1 MKLTRI
7 AVDNPV
13 FATMMMVALLVLG
26 LFSYRQLGVDQ
37 FPNVDLPVVVVT
49 TNYPGASPETVES
62 EISRKI
68 EESVN
73 AIAGLKT
80 LTSRSFEGQSI
91 VIAEFELSVPAAG
104 AMQDVREKVQ
114 QVRAGFKPEVKEPL
128 IQRFNPDDQ
137 PIVSIAVRS
146 DIRSARDLTTLAD
159 QIIVKRLQT
168 VRDVGRATIAGGVKR
183 QINIELDP
191 GRMNS
196 LRVGVNDVMKAV
208 RDENQNFPAGN
219 VQRGNDD
226 RLVEVTGRMAEPGNF
241 ADLIVAR
248 RGPAPVYLRQVATV
262 VDGQQE
268 REDIAIL
275 NGERAVAIDI
285 IKTQGSNTIEVARGV
300 RKAVADLQTS
310 LPPDVRLEIGRDA
323 SRGIQNSVNNVQET
337 MIEGGLLTIAIVFLF
352 LHSWRSTVITGLA
365 LPISVFGAFMVMAA
379 FGFTLNVLTLMALSL
394 AIGILIDDAI
404 VVRENIMRHIGFGKT
419 HRQAAIDGTNEIG
432 LAVLATTLC
441 IVAVFLPVA
450 FMGGII
456 GRFFFQ
462 FGIVV
467 SAAVLISLFVSFTLD
482 PMLSSIWYDPQA
494 QGTGRFARLVNRAQ
508 ERANRVYRAVL
519 GWALRW
525 PKTVLLIALASFA
538 GSFAL
543 PRYIGFEFAP
553 QADLGEQVVSIE
565 TPIGSSLEYT
575 EAKLRQVD
583 AAVHEFPEVDYT
595 YGTVNTGYAN
605 GKNQASLYLRLKPL
619 SERKRSPEQLAAPIR
634 ERLASIPGIL
644 VSINIPGGPGGGIQK
659 QIQLSLQGRD
669 TAVLD
674 TLSQEVMRR
683 AAAIPGLV
691 DLDRNLKAA
700 KPVLSVR
707 LRRDAA
713 SDLGLGSALVAQ
725 SLRPLFAGD
734 ETSLWRAPDGENYT
748 VMVRLPV
755 DDRTGVADLQRI
767 WFTAGTEPN
776 GLPRMV
782 HIAQIADIVA
792 DVGASQ
798 INRRDLNREVQITAN
813 VSGRSV
819 GRGRQ
824 RPAEDPGRHH
834 AAAGL
839 PLRVRRL
846 DQGHQRERRL
856 CRPGPAAGRHPDLP
870 DPGLAVRQLPAAHR
884 HHDVAADV
892 ADRRVPRPADRRHH
906 PQPVQ
911 RHRLHHADGAGHQ
924 ERHPACGFL
933 QPGPRARRA
942 GQRSPPR
949 SGLDPP
955 AAHPDDDA
963 RHDIRHAAARPR
975 AGRRRQPA
983 RADGACGDR
992 RPHKLDAAHPRRG
1005 AGGAGLHRPGEP
1017 VGDQALPPLGR
1028 RARPS
1033 PQACR
1038 VEFAARFRA
1047 QFLARFELCCRPC
1060 RMTPRPSACGS
1071 SNRFPP
1077 STPSNGTPAHW
1088 RRARPATR
1096 SSATVS

>member
-1 MKLTRI
+1 MKLTQI

-13 FATMMMVALLVLG
+13 FATMMMVALLVMG

-37 FPNVDLPVVVVT
+37 FPNVDFPIVVVT
-49 TNYPGASPETVES
+49 TEYPGASPETVET

-80 LTSRSFEGQSI
+80 LTSRSLEGRSI
-91 VIAEFELSVPAAG
+91 VIAEFELSVPSPI

-114 QVRAGFKPEVKEPL
+114 MVRAAFKPEIKEPL

-146 DIRSARDLTTLAD
+146 DIRSVRDLTTIAD
-159 QIIVKRLQT
+159 QLIVKRLQT

-191 GRMNS
+191 GRMHS
-196 LRVGVNDVMKAV
+196 LRVGVNDIMRAIK
-208 RDENQNFPAGN
+208 DENQNFPAGN
-219 VQRGNDD
+219 VARGNDD
-226 RLVEVTGRMAEPGNF
+226 RIVEVTGRVVEPGHF

-248 RGPAPVYLRQVATV
+248 RGLAPVYLRQVATV

-268 REDIAIL
+268 LESVATQ
-275 NGERAVAIDI
+275 NGERALAIDVV
-285 IKTQGSNTIEVARGV
+285 KTQGSNTIEVARGV
-300 RKAVADLQTS
+300 RRAVAELQAVV
-310 LPPDVRLEIGRDA
+310 PADVKLEIVRDS
-323 SRGIQNSVNNVQET
+323 SRGIQNSVSNVQQT
-337 MIEGGLLTIAIVFLF
+337 MVEGGLLTIAIVFLF

-432 LAVLATTLC
+432 LAVLATTFC

-462 FGIVV
+462 FGVMV

-494 QGTGRFARLVNRAQ
+494 HGGGRFARIVNGAQDHANRA
-508 ERANRVYRAVL
+508 YRAIL
-519 GWALRW
+519 GWSLRW
-525 PKTVLLIALASFA
+525 PKLTLLIALGTFV

-543 PRYIGFEFAP
+543 PKYIGFEFVP

-565 TPIGSSLEYT
+565 TPVGSSLEYT
-575 EAKLRQVD
+575 TAKLNQVD
-583 AAVHEFPEVDYT
+583 AAVREFSEVEYT

-605 GKNQASLYLRLKPL
+605 GKNQASLYLRLKPIK
-619 SERKRSPEQLAAPIR
+619 ERKRSPEQLAQPIR
-634 ERLASIPGIL
+634 ERLAGIPGIL
-644 VSINIPGGPGGGIQK
+644 ASINIPGGPGGGVQK
-659 QIQLSLQGRD
+659 QLQLSLQGPD

-674 TLSQEVMRR
+674 RLSQGVMQR
-683 AAAIPGLV
+683 AAAIPGMV

-713 SDLGLGSALVAQ
+713 SDLGLGSAQVAQ

-748 VMVRLPV
+748 VMVRLPI
-755 DDRTGVADLQRI
+755 DERTGVADLQRI
-767 WFTAGTEPN
+767 WFTAGTELN

-782 HIAQIADIVA
+782 HIAQVADIID

-813 VSGRSV
+813 VSGRSSGEV
-819 GRGRQ
+819 SSDLQKILADTTLPPGYRFVFGGSTKDM
-824 RPAEDPGRHH
+824 AES
-834 AAAGL
+834 AAYAGQAL
-839 PLRVRRL
+839 L
-846 DQGHQRERRL
+846 
-856 CRPGPAAGRHPDLP
+856 
-870 DPGLAVRQLPAAHR
+870 LAVILIYLILASQF
-884 HHDVAADV
+884 
-892 ADRRVPRPADRRHH
+892 
-906 PQPVQ
+906 
-911 RHRLHHADGAGHQ
+911 GS
-924 ERHPACGFL
+924 FL
-933 QPGPRARRA
+933 QPLAIMMSLPMSLIGVFLGLLIAGTTLNIFSAIGFIMLMGLVTKNAILLVDFFNQARARDVPVNEALLEAGTIRLRPILMTTLAMVFGMMPLALGLGEGASQRA
-942 GQRSPPR
+942 PMAHAVIGGLISSTLLTLVVVPVVLVYIDRIGAWSRKRFSRSADDVAR
-949 SGLDPP
+949 KHKP
-955 AAHPDDDA
+955 A
-963 RHDIRHAAARPR
+963 
-975 AGRRRQPA
+975 
-983 RADGACGDR
+983 
-992 RPHKLDAAHPRRG
+992 
-1005 AGGAGLHRPGEP
+1005 E
-1017 VGDQALPPLGR
+1017 
-1028 RARPS
+1028 
-1033 PQACR
+1033 
-1038 VEFAARFRA
+1038 
-1047 QFLARFELCCRPC
+1047 
-1060 RMTPRPSACGS
+1060 
-1071 SNRFPP
+1071 
-1077 STPSNGTPAHW
+1077 
-1088 RRARPATR
+1088 
-1096 SSATVS
+1096 

>member
-1 MKLTRI
+1 MKLTKI

-13 FATMMMVALLVLG
+13 FATMMMVALLVMG

-37 FPNVDLPVVVVT
+37 FPNVDFPIVVVT
-49 TNYPGASPETVES
+49 TEYPGASPETVET
-62 EISRKI
+62 ELSRKI

-80 LTSRSFEGQSI
+80 LTSRSLEGRSI
-91 VIAEFELSVPAAG
+91 VVAEFDLSVQSPI

-114 QVRAGFKPEVKEPL
+114 QVRAAFRPEIKEPL

-146 DIRSARDLTTLAD
+146 DIRSVRDLTTLAD
-159 QIIVKRLQT
+159 QLIVKRLQT

-191 GRMNS
+191 GRMHS
-196 LRVGVNDVMKAV
+196 LRVGVNDIMRAI

-219 VQRGNDD
+219 VARGNDD
-226 RLVEVTGRMAEPGNF
+226 RIIEVTGRFAEPGNF

-248 RGPAPVYLRQVATV
+248 RGLAPVYLRQVATV

-268 REDIAIL
+268 LESVATQ
-275 NGERAVAIDI
+275 NGERALAIDVV
-285 IKTQGSNTIEVARGV
+285 KTQGANTIEVARGV
-300 RKAVADLQTS
+300 RRAVAELQAAV
-310 LPPDVRLEIGRDA
+310 PPDVKLEIVRDS
-323 SRGIQNSVNNVQET
+323 SRGIQNSVSNVQQT

-432 LAVLATTLC
+432 LAVLATTFC

-462 FGIVV
+462 FGVMV

-482 PMLSSIWYDPQA
+482 PMLSAIWYDPQA
-494 QGTGRFARLVNRAQ
+494 HGNGRFARIVNGAQ
-508 ERANRVYRAVL
+508 DRANGVYRTVL
-519 GWALRW
+519 GWSLRW
-525 PKTVLLIALASFA
+525 PKITLLIALGTFV

-543 PRYIGFEFAP
+543 PKYIGFEFVP

-575 EAKLRQVD
+575 TAKLNQVD
-583 AAVHEFPEVDYT
+583 AAVREFPEVVYT

-605 GKNQASLYLRLKPL
+605 GKNQASLYLRLKPIK
-619 SERKRSPEQLAAPIR
+619 ERKRSPEQLAQPIR
-634 ERLASIPGIL
+634 ERLAGIPGVL
-644 VSINIPGGPGGGIQK
+644 VSINVPGGPGGGVQK
-659 QIQLSLQGRD
+659 QIQLSLQGPD

-683 AAAIPGLV
+683 AAAIPGMV
-691 DLDRNLKAA
+691 DLDRNLKGA

-713 SDLGLGSALVAQ
+713 SDLGLGSAQVAQ

-734 ETSLWRAPDGENYT
+734 ETSLWRAPDGENYL

-755 DDRTGVADLQRI
+755 DERTGVADLQRI
-767 WFTAGTEPN
+767 WFTAGFEPN

-782 HIAQIADIVA
+782 HIAQIADIID

-813 VSGRSV
+813 VSGRSSGEV
-819 GRGRQ
+819 SSDLQ
-824 RPAEDPGRHH
+824 KVLAETRLPSGYRFVFGGSTKDI
-834 AAAGL
+834 AESTAYAGQAL
-839 PLRVRRL
+839 L
-846 DQGHQRERRL
+846 
-856 CRPGPAAGRHPDLP
+856 
-870 DPGLAVRQLPAAHR
+870 LAVILIYLILASQF
-884 HHDVAADV
+884 
-892 ADRRVPRPADRRHH
+892 
-906 PQPVQ
+906 
-911 RHRLHHADGAGHQ
+911 GS
-924 ERHPACGFL
+924 FL
-933 QPGPRARRA
+933 QPVAIMMSLPMSLIGVFLGLLIAGTTLNIFSAIGFIMLMGLVTKNAILLVDFFNQARAR
-942 GQRSPPR
+942 
-949 SGLDPP
+949 
-955 AAHPDDDA
+955 
-963 RHDIRHAAARPR
+963 
-975 AGRRRQPA
+975 
-983 RADGACGDR
+983 
-992 RPHKLDAAHPRRG
+992 
-1005 AGGAGLHRPGEP
+1005 
-1017 VGDQALPPLGR
+1017 
-1028 RARPS
+1028 
-1033 PQACR
+1033 
-1038 VEFAARFRA
+1038 
-1047 QFLARFELCCRPC
+1047 
-1060 RMTPRPSACGS
+1060 
-1071 SNRFPP
+1071 
-1077 STPSNGTPAHW
+1077 GTPVSEALLEAGTIRLRPILMTTLAMVFGMMPLALGLGEGASQRAPMAHAVIGGLISSTLLTLVVVPVMLIYIERVGAW
-1088 RRARPATR
+1088 TKKHFSRSADDVARMHKPAE
-1096 SSATVS
+1096 

>member
-1 MKLTRI
+1 MKLTQI

-37 FPNVDLPVVVVT
+37 FPNVDFPIVVVST
-49 TNYPGASPETVES
+49 DYPGASPETVET

-68 EESVN
+68 EEQVN

-80 LTSRSFEGQSI
+80 LTSRSFEGKSI
-91 VIAEFELSVPAAG
+91 VIAEFELAVPSAV

-114 QVRAGFKPEVKEPL
+114 QVRAVFKPEVKEPL

-146 DIRSARDLTTLAD
+146 DIRSVRDLTTLAD
-159 QIIVKRLQT
+159 QIVVKRLQT

-183 QINIELDP
+183 QINIEIDP
-191 GRMNS
+191 GRMHS
-196 LRVGVNDVMKAV
+196 LRVGVNDIMKAV
-208 RDENQNFPAGN
+208 REENQNFPAGN

-226 RLVEVTGRMAEPGNF
+226 RLIEVTGRIAEPGNF

-262 VDGQQE
+262 TDGQQE
-268 REDIAIL
+268 LENVAIL
-275 NGERAVAIDI
+275 NGERALAIDI
-285 IKTQGSNTIEVARGV
+285 VKTQGSNTIDVARGV
-300 RKAVADLQTS
+300 RKAVAELQAS
-310 LPPDVRLEIGRDA
+310 LPPDVKLEIGRDS
-323 SRGIQNSVNNVQET
+323 SRGIQNSVNNVQQT

-365 LPISVFGAFMVMAA
+365 LPISVFGSFMVMAA

-419 HRQAAIDGTNEIG
+419 HRQAALDGTNEIG
-432 LAVLATTLC
+432 LAVLATTFC

-462 FGIVV
+462 FGVMV

-482 PMLSSIWYDPQA
+482 PMLSSVWYDPQA
-494 QGTGRFARLVNRAQ
+494 HGTGRFARIVNGAQ
-508 ERANRVYRAVL
+508 DHANRVYRAVL
-519 GWALRW
+519 GWSLRW
-525 PKTVLLIALASFA
+525 PKTTLLIALASFV

-543 PRYIGFEFAP
+543 PKYIGFEFVP

-583 AAVHEFPEVDYT
+583 AAVHEFPEIDYT

-605 GKNQASLYLRLKPL
+605 GKNQASLYLRLKP
-619 SERKRSPEQLAAPIR
+619 SKERKRSPEQLAQPIR
-634 ERLASIPGIL
+634 DRLASIPGIL
-644 VSINIPGGPGGGIQK
+644 VSINIPGGPGGGVQK
-659 QIQLSLQGRD
+659 QIQLSLQGPD
-669 TAVLD
+669 TTVLD

-683 AAAIPGLV
+683 AEAIPGLV

-748 VMVRLPV
+748 VMVRLPI
-755 DDRTGVADLQRI
+755 DERTGVADLQRI

-782 HIAQIADIVA
+782 HIAQIADIVN

-813 VSGRSV
+813 VSGRSSGEASSDLQKILADTKLPPGYRFV
-819 GRGRQ
+819 FGGQ
-824 RPAEDPGRHH
+824 TKDMAESS
-834 AAAGL
+834 AYAGQAL
-839 PLRVRRL
+839 L
-846 DQGHQRERRL
+846 
-856 CRPGPAAGRHPDLP
+856 
-870 DPGLAVRQLPAAHR
+870 LAVILIYLILASQF
-884 HHDVAADV
+884 
-892 ADRRVPRPADRRHH
+892 
-906 PQPVQ
+906 
-911 RHRLHHADGAGHQ
+911 GS
-924 ERHPACGFL
+924 FL
-933 QPGPRARRA
+933 QPIAIMMSLPMSLIGVFLGLLIAGTTLNIFSAIGFIMLMGLVTKNAILLVDFFNQSRAR
-942 GQRSPPR
+942 
-949 SGLDPP
+949 
-955 AAHPDDDA
+955 
-963 RHDIRHAAARPR
+963 
-975 AGRRRQPA
+975 
-983 RADGACGDR
+983 
-992 RPHKLDAAHPRRG
+992 
-1005 AGGAGLHRPGEP
+1005 
-1017 VGDQALPPLGR
+1017 
-1028 RARPS
+1028 
-1033 PQACR
+1033 
-1038 VEFAARFRA
+1038 
-1047 QFLARFELCCRPC
+1047 
-1060 RMTPRPSACGS
+1060 
-1071 SNRFPP
+1071 
-1077 STPSNGTPAHW
+1077 GTPVNEALIEAGSIRLRPILMTTLAMVFGMMPLALGIGEGASQRAPMAHAVIGGLISSTLLTLVVVPVVLVYIDRVGLW
-1088 RRARPATR
+1088 AIRRFSRSADEVARSHKPAE
-1096 SSATVS
+1096 

>member
-1 MKLTRI
+1 MKLTQI

-13 FATMMMVALLVLG
+13 FATMMMVALLVMG
-26 LFSYRQLGVDQ
+26 LFSYRQLGIDQ
-37 FPNVDLPVVVVT
+37 FPNVDFPIVVVT
-49 TNYPGASPETVES
+49 TEYPGASPETVET

-80 LTSRSFEGQSI
+80 LTSRSLEGRSI
-91 VIAEFELSVPAAG
+91 VIAEFELSVQSPVAL
-104 AMQDVREKVQ
+104 QDVREKVQ
-114 QVRAGFKPEVKEPL
+114 QVRATFKPEVKEPL

-146 DIRSARDLTTLAD
+146 DIRSVRDLTTLAD

-183 QINIELDP
+183 QINIDLDP
-191 GRMNS
+191 GRMHS
-196 LRVGVNDVMKAV
+196 LRVGVNDVMRAIK
-208 RDENQNFPAGN
+208 DENQNFPAGN
-219 VQRGNDD
+219 VARGNDD
-226 RLVEVTGRMAEPGNF
+226 RIIEVTGRIGEPGNF

-248 RGPAPVYLRQVATV
+248 RGLAPVYLRQIATV

-268 REDIAIL
+268 LESVATL
-275 NGERAVAIDI
+275 NGERALAIDVV
-285 IKTQGSNTIEVARGV
+285 KTQGSNTIEVARGV
-300 RKAVADLQTS
+300 RRAVADLQAS
-310 LPPDVRLEIGRDA
+310 LPPDVKLEIVRDS
-323 SRGIQNSVNNVQET
+323 SRGIQNSVNNVQQT

-432 LAVLATTLC
+432 LAVLATTFC

-462 FGIVV
+462 FGVMV

-494 QGTGRFARLVNRAQ
+494 HANGRFARIVNGAQ
-508 ERANRVYRAVL
+508 DRANRVYASIL
-519 GWALRW
+519 GWSLRW
-525 PKTVLLIALASFA
+525 PKVTLLIALATFV

-543 PRYIGFEFAP
+543 PKYIGFEFVP

-565 TPIGSSLEYT
+565 TPVGSSLEYT
-575 EAKLRQVD
+575 TAKLNQVD
-583 AAVHEFPEVDYT
+583 AAVREFPEVDYT

-605 GKNQASLYLRLKPL
+605 GKNQASLYLRLKPIK
-619 SERKRSPEQLAAPIR
+619 ERTRSPEQLAQPIR
-634 ERLASIPGIL
+634 ERLAAIPGIL
-644 VSINIPGGPGGGIQK
+644 VSINIPGGPGGGVQK
-659 QIQLSLQGRD
+659 QLQLSLQGPD

-674 TLSQEVMRR
+674 RLSQEVMQR
-683 AAAIPGLV
+683 AAAIPGMV

-713 SDLGLGSALVAQ
+713 SDLGLGSAQVAQ

-748 VMVRLPV
+748 VMVRLPI
-755 DDRTGVADLQRI
+755 DTRTGVADLQRI
-767 WFTAGTEPN
+767 WFTAGTEAN

-782 HIAQIADIVA
+782 HIAQIADIID

-813 VSGRSV
+813 VTGRSTGEV
-819 GRGRQ
+819 SSDLQ
-824 RPAEDPGRHH
+824 KILAETKLPAGYRFVFGGSTKDMAES
-834 AAAGL
+834 AAYAGQAL
-839 PLRVRRL
+839 L
-846 DQGHQRERRL
+846 
-856 CRPGPAAGRHPDLP
+856 
-870 DPGLAVRQLPAAHR
+870 LAVILIYLILASQF
-884 HHDVAADV
+884 
-892 ADRRVPRPADRRHH
+892 
-906 PQPVQ
+906 
-911 RHRLHHADGAGHQ
+911 GS
-924 ERHPACGFL
+924 FL
-933 QPGPRARRA
+933 QPLAIMMSLPMSLIGVFLGLLIAGTTLNIFSAIGFIMLMGLVTKNAILLVDFFNQARARDVPVKEALLEAGTIRLRPILMTTLAMVFGMMPLALGLGEGASQRA
-942 GQRSPPR
+942 PMAHAVIGGLISSTLLTLVVVPVVLVYIDRVSAWSRKRFSRSADDVAQRHK
-949 SGLDPP
+949 P
-955 AAHPDDDA
+955 A
-963 RHDIRHAAARPR
+963 
-975 AGRRRQPA
+975 
-983 RADGACGDR
+983 
-992 RPHKLDAAHPRRG
+992 
-1005 AGGAGLHRPGEP
+1005 E
-1017 VGDQALPPLGR
+1017 
-1028 RARPS
+1028 
-1033 PQACR
+1033 
-1038 VEFAARFRA
+1038 
-1047 QFLARFELCCRPC
+1047 
-1060 RMTPRPSACGS
+1060 
-1071 SNRFPP
+1071 
-1077 STPSNGTPAHW
+1077 
-1088 RRARPATR
+1088 
-1096 SSATVS
+1096 

>member
-1 MKLTRI
+1 MKLTQI

-13 FATMMMVALLVLG
+13 FATMMMVALLVGG
-26 LFSYRQLGVDQ
+26 LFSYRQLGIDQ
-37 FPNVDLPVVVVT
+37 FPNVDFPVVVIT
-49 TNYPGASPETVES
+49 TNYPGASPETVET

-73 AIAGLKT
+73 AIAGIKA
-80 LTSRSFEGQSI
+80 LTSRSLEGQSI
-91 VIAEFELSVPAAG
+91 VIAEFELAVPSSTAI
-104 AMQDVREKVQ
+104 QDVREKVQ
-114 QVRAGFKPEVKEPL
+114 QVRAQFKPEVKEPL

-146 DIRSARDLTTLAD
+146 DIRSVRALTTLAD
-159 QIIVKRLQT
+159 QVIVKRLQT
-168 VRDVGRATIAGGVKR
+168 VRDVGRVTIVGGLKR

-191 GRMNS
+191 GRMHS
-196 LRVGVNDVMKAV
+196 LRVGVNDIMRAI
-208 RDENQNFPAGN
+208 RDENQDFPAGN

-226 RLVEVTGRMAEPGNF
+226 RVIEVTGRIAEPGHF

-248 RGPAPVYLRQVATV
+248 RGLAPVYLRQVATV

-268 REDIAIL
+268 LENIAAL
-275 NGERAVAIDI
+275 NGERAVALDVV
-285 IKTQGSNTIEVARGV
+285 KTQGANTIAVARGV
-300 RKAVADLQTS
+300 RRAVDELQKT
-310 LPPDVRLEIGRDA
+310 LPPDVTLEIVRDS
-323 SRGIQNSVNNVQET
+323 SRGIQNSVDNVQRT
-337 MIEGGLLTIAIVFLF
+337 MVEGGLLTIAIVFLF

-404 VVRENIMRHIGFGKT
+404 VVRENIMRHIGFGKS

-432 LAVLATTLC
+432 LAVLATTFC

-462 FGIVV
+462 FGIMV

-482 PMLSSIWYDPQA
+482 PMLSSVWYDPQA
-494 QGTGRFARLVNRAQ
+494 HGTGRFARMVNGAQ
-508 ERANRVYRAVL
+508 EHANRIYRAIL

-525 PKTVLLIALASFA
+525 PKLTLLIALAAFL

-543 PRYIGFEFAP
+543 PKYIGFEFVP
-553 QADLGEQVVSIE
+553 VADLGEQVVSIE
-565 TPIGSSLEYT
+565 TPVGSSLEYT

-595 YGTVNTGYAN
+595 YGTINTGYAL

-619 SERKRSPEQLAAPIR
+619 KQRKRSPNELAQPLR
-634 ERLASIPGIL
+634 DRLASIPGIL
-644 VSINIPGGPGGGIQK
+644 TSINIPGGPGGGVQK
-659 QIQLSLQGRD
+659 QIQLSLQGPD
-669 TAVLD
+669 INELD
-674 TLSQEVMRR
+674 KISQDVMAR
-683 AAAIPGLV
+683 ARAIPGLV

-755 DDRTGVADLQRI
+755 DDRSGVADVQRI

-782 HIAQIADIVA
+782 HIAQIADVIN

-813 VSGRSV
+813 VSGRSAGEV
-819 GRGRQ
+819 SSDMQKLLGDTKLPPGYRFVFGGSTKDI
-824 RPAEDPGRHH
+824 AESS
-834 AAAGL
+834 AYAGQAL
-839 PLRVRRL
+839 L
-846 DQGHQRERRL
+846 
-856 CRPGPAAGRHPDLP
+856 
-870 DPGLAVRQLPAAHR
+870 LAVILIYLVLASQF
-884 HHDVAADV
+884 
-892 ADRRVPRPADRRHH
+892 
-906 PQPVQ
+906 
-911 RHRLHHADGAGHQ
+911 GS
-924 ERHPACGFL
+924 FL
-933 QPGPRARRA
+933 QPIAIMMSLPMSLIGVFLGLLIAGSTFNVFSAIGVIMLMGLVVKNAILLVDFFNQARQRGTPVHEALLEAGSIRLRPILMTTLAMVFGMMPLALALGEGASQRAPMAHAVIGGLISSTLLTLVVVPVVLVYIDRVGLWTKKRFSRSADELARRHK
-942 GQRSPPR
+942 
-949 SGLDPP
+949 P
-955 AAHPDDDA
+955 A
-963 RHDIRHAAARPR
+963 
-975 AGRRRQPA
+975 
-983 RADGACGDR
+983 
-992 RPHKLDAAHPRRG
+992 
-1005 AGGAGLHRPGEP
+1005 E
-1017 VGDQALPPLGR
+1017 
-1028 RARPS
+1028 
-1033 PQACR
+1033 
-1038 VEFAARFRA
+1038 
-1047 QFLARFELCCRPC
+1047 
-1060 RMTPRPSACGS
+1060 
-1071 SNRFPP
+1071 
-1077 STPSNGTPAHW
+1077 
-1088 RRARPATR
+1088 
-1096 SSATVS
+1096 

>member
-1 MKLTRI
+1 MKLTQI

-13 FATMMMVALLVLG
+13 FATMMMVALLVMG

-37 FPNVDLPVVVVT
+37 FPNVDFPIVVVT
-49 TNYPGASPETVES
+49 TDYPGASPETVET

-68 EESVN
+68 EEAVN

-80 LTSRSFEGQSI
+80 LTSRSLEGRSI
-91 VIAEFELSVPAAG
+91 VIAEFELSVSSPI

-114 QVRAGFKPEVKEPL
+114 QVRAGFKPEIKEPL

-137 PIVSIAVRS
+137 PIISIAVRS
-146 DIRSARDLTTLAD
+146 DIRSVRDLTTLAD
-159 QIIVKRLQT
+159 KLIVKRLQT

-191 GRMNS
+191 GRMDS
-196 LRVGVNDVMKAV
+196 LRVGVNDIMRAI

-219 VQRGNDD
+219 VARGNDD
-226 RLVEVTGRMAEPGNF
+226 RIVEVTGRVTEPGNF

-248 RGPAPVYLRQVATV
+248 RGLAPVYLRQVATV
-262 VDGQQE
+262 IDGQQE
-268 REDIAIL
+268 LENVATQ
-275 NGERAVAIDI
+275 NGERALAIDVV
-285 IKTQGSNTIEVARGV
+285 KTQGANTIEVARGV
-300 RKAVADLQTS
+300 RRAMAELQGS
-310 LPPDVRLEIGRDA
+310 LPPDVKLEIVRDS
-323 SRGIQNSVNNVQET
+323 SRGIQNSVSTVQQT

-432 LAVLATTLC
+432 LAVLATTFC
-441 IVAVFLPVA
+441 VVAVFLPVA

-462 FGIVV
+462 FGVVV

-494 QGTGRFARLVNRAQ
+494 HGTGRFARIVNSAQ
-508 ERANRVYRAVL
+508 DRANSTYRAIL
-519 GWALRW
+519 GWSLRW
-525 PKTVLLIALASFA
+525 PKITLLIALGTFV

-543 PRYIGFEFAP
+543 PKYIGFEFVP

-565 TPIGSSLEYT
+565 TPVGSSLEYT
-575 EAKLRQVD
+575 TAKLNQVD
-583 AAVHEFPEVDYT
+583 AAVREFPEVAYT
-595 YGTVNTGYAN
+595 YGTVNTGNAS
-605 GKNQASLYLRLKPL
+605 GKNRASLYLRLKPIKD
-619 SERKRSPEQLAAPIR
+619 RKRSPEQLAQPIR

-644 VSINIPGGPGGGIQK
+644 VSINIPGGPDGGAQK
-659 QIQLSLQGRD
+659 QLQLSLQGPD
-669 TAVLD
+669 TATLD
-674 TLSQEVMRR
+674 KLSQEVMQR
-683 AAAIPGLV
+683 AAVVPGLV

-755 DDRTGVADLQRI
+755 DLRTGLVDLQRI

-782 HIAQIADIVA
+782 HIAQIADVIE

-798 INRRDLNREVQITAN
+798 INRRDLSREVQITAN
-813 VSGRSV
+813 ASGRSTGEV
-819 GRGRQ
+819 SSDLQ
-824 RPAEDPGRHH
+824 NILAETNLPPGYRFVFGGSTKDMAES
-834 AAAGL
+834 AAYAGQAL
-839 PLRVRRL
+839 L
-846 DQGHQRERRL
+846 
-856 CRPGPAAGRHPDLP
+856 
-870 DPGLAVRQLPAAHR
+870 LAVILIYLILASQF
-884 HHDVAADV
+884 
-892 ADRRVPRPADRRHH
+892 
-906 PQPVQ
+906 
-911 RHRLHHADGAGHQ
+911 GS
-924 ERHPACGFL
+924 FL
-933 QPGPRARRA
+933 QPLAIMMSLPMSLIGVFLGLLIAGTTLNIFSAIGFIMLMGLVTKNAILLVDFFNQARARDVPVNEALLEAGTIRLRPILMTTLAMVFGMMPLALGLGEGA
-942 GQRSPPR
+942 GQRAPMAHAVIG
-949 SGLDPP
+949 GLISSTLLTLVVVPVVLVYIDRVG
-955 AAHPDDDA
+955 AWS
-963 RHDIRHAAARPR
+963 
-975 AGRRRQPA
+975 RRRFARSADELAHAHKPA
-983 RADGACGDR
+983 
-992 RPHKLDAAHPRRG
+992 
-1005 AGGAGLHRPGEP
+1005 E
-1017 VGDQALPPLGR
+1017 
-1028 RARPS
+1028 
-1033 PQACR
+1033 
-1038 VEFAARFRA
+1038 
-1047 QFLARFELCCRPC
+1047 
-1060 RMTPRPSACGS
+1060 
-1071 SNRFPP
+1071 
-1077 STPSNGTPAHW
+1077 
-1088 RRARPATR
+1088 
-1096 SSATVS
+1096 

>member
-1 MKLTRI
+1 MKLTQI
-7 AVDNPV
+7 DNPV
-13 FATMMMVALLVLG
+13 FATMMMVALLVMG

-37 FPNVDLPVVVVT
+37 FPNVDFPIVVVT
-49 TNYPGASPETVES
+49 TEYPGASPETVET

-80 LTSRSFEGQSI
+80 LTSRSLEGRSI
-91 VIAEFELSVPAAG
+91 VVAEFELSVQSPI

-114 QVRAGFKPEVKEPL
+114 QVRSAFKPEIKEPL

-137 PIVSIAVRS
+137 PIISIAVRS
-146 DIRSARDLTTLAD
+146 DIRSVRDLTTLAD
-159 QIIVKRLQT
+159 QLIVKRLQT

-191 GRMNS
+191 GRMHS
-196 LRVGVNDVMKAV
+196 LRVGVNDIMRAI

-219 VQRGNDD
+219 VARGNDD
-226 RLVEVTGRMAEPGNF
+226 RIIEITGRVAEPGNF

-248 RGPAPVYLRQVATV
+248 RGLAPVYLRQVANV

-268 REDIAIL
+268 LESVATQ
-275 NGERAVAIDI
+275 NGERALAIDVV
-285 IKTQGSNTIEVARGV
+285 KTQGSNTIEVARGV
-300 RKAVADLQTS
+300 RRAVAELQGS
-310 LPPDVRLEIGRDA
+310 VPADVKLEIVRDS
-323 SRGIQNSVNNVQET
+323 SRGIQNSVSNVQQT
-337 MIEGGLLTIAIVFLF
+337 MVEGGLLTIAIVFLF

-432 LAVLATTLC
+432 LAVLATTFC

-462 FGIVV
+462 FGVMV

-494 QGTGRFARLVNRAQ
+494 HGTGRFARIVNRAQ
-508 ERANRVYRAVL
+508 DRANSVYRSVL
-519 GWALRW
+519 GWSLRW
-525 PKTVLLIALASFA
+525 PKITLLIALGTFV

-543 PRYIGFEFAP
+543 PKYIGFEFVP

-575 EAKLRQVD
+575 TAKLNQVD
-583 AAVHEFPEVDYT
+583 AAVREFPEVDYT

-605 GKNQASLYLRLKPL
+605 GKNQASLYLRLKPIK
-619 SERKRSPEQLAAPIR
+619 ERKRSPEQLAQPIR
-634 ERLASIPGIL
+634 ERLAAIPGIL
-644 VSINIPGGPGGGIQK
+644 VSINVPGGPGGGVQK
-659 QIQLSLQGRD
+659 QLQLSLQGPD

-674 TLSQEVMRR
+674 RLSQEVMRR
-683 AAAIPGLV
+683 AGAIPGMV

-713 SDLGLGSALVAQ
+713 SDLGLGSAQVAQ

-755 DDRTGVADLQRI
+755 DERTGVTDLQRI

-782 HIAQIADIVA
+782 HIAQIADIID

-813 VSGRSV
+813 VSGRSTGEV
-819 GRGRQ
+819 SNDLQKILADTKLPPGYRFVFGGSTKDM
-824 RPAEDPGRHH
+824 AES
-834 AAAGL
+834 AAYAGQAL
-839 PLRVRRL
+839 L
-846 DQGHQRERRL
+846 
-856 CRPGPAAGRHPDLP
+856 
-870 DPGLAVRQLPAAHR
+870 LAVILIYLILASQF
-884 HHDVAADV
+884 
-892 ADRRVPRPADRRHH
+892 
-906 PQPVQ
+906 
-911 RHRLHHADGAGHQ
+911 GS
-924 ERHPACGFL
+924 FL
-933 QPGPRARRA
+933 QPLAIMMSLPMSLIGVFLGLLIAGTTLNIFSAIGFIMLMGLVTKNAILLVDFFNQARARDMPVNEALLEAGTIRLRPILMTTLAMVFGMMPLALGLGEGASQRA
-942 GQRSPPR
+942 PMAHAVIG
-949 SGLDPP
+949 GLISSTLLTLVVVPVVLVYIDRIG
-955 AAHPDDDA
+955 AWS
-963 RHDIRHAAARPR
+963 
-975 AGRRRQPA
+975 RRRFGRSADDLA
-983 RADGACGDR
+983 RA
-992 RPHKLDAAHPRRG
+992 HK
-1005 AGGAGLHRPGEP
+1005 
-1017 VGDQALPPLGR
+1017 
-1028 RARPS
+1028 
-1033 PQACR
+1033 
-1038 VEFAARFRA
+1038 
-1047 QFLARFELCCRPC
+1047 
-1060 RMTPRPSACGS
+1060 
-1071 SNRFPP
+1071 
-1077 STPSNGTPAHW
+1077 PAE
-1088 RRARPATR
+1088 
-1096 SSATVS
+1096 

>member
-1 MKLTRI
+1 MKLTQI

-13 FATMMMVALLVLG
+13 FATMMMVALLVMG

-37 FPNVDLPVVVVT
+37 FPNVDFPIVVVT
-49 TNYPGASPETVES
+49 TEYPGASPETVET

-80 LTSRSFEGQSI
+80 LTSRSLEGRSI
-91 VIAEFELSVPAAG
+91 VVAEFELSVQSSI

-114 QVRAGFKPEVKEPL
+114 QVRAAFKPEIKEPL

-146 DIRSARDLTTLAD
+146 DIRSVRDLTTLAD
-159 QIIVKRLQT
+159 QLIVKRLQT

-191 GRMNS
+191 GRMHS
-196 LRVGVNDVMKAV
+196 LRVGVNDIMRAI

-219 VQRGNDD
+219 VARGNDD
-226 RLVEVTGRMAEPGNF
+226 RIIEVTGRVAEPGNF

-248 RGPAPVYLRQVATV
+248 RGLAPVYLRQVATV

-268 REDIAIL
+268 LESVATQ
-275 NGERAVAIDI
+275 NGERALAIDVV
-285 IKTQGSNTIEVARGV
+285 KTQGSNTIEVARGV
-300 RKAVADLQTS
+300 RRAVADLQAVV
-310 LPPDVRLEIGRDA
+310 PPDVKLEIVRDS
-323 SRGIQNSVNNVQET
+323 SRGIQNSVSNVQQT

-432 LAVLATTLC
+432 LAVLATTFC

-462 FGIVV
+462 FGVMV

-494 QGTGRFARLVNRAQ
+494 HGTGRFARIVNATQ
-508 ERANRVYRAVL
+508 DRANNLYRAIL
-519 GWALRW
+519 GWSLRW
-525 PKTVLLIALASFA
+525 PKITLLIALGTFV

-543 PRYIGFEFAP
+543 PKYIGFEFVP

-575 EAKLRQVD
+575 TAKLNQVD
-583 AAVHEFPEVDYT
+583 AAVREIPEVAYT

-605 GKNQASLYLRLKPL
+605 GKNQASLYLRLKPIK
-619 SERKRSPEQLAAPIR
+619 ERKRSPEQLAQPIR
-634 ERLASIPGIL
+634 ERLAGIPGVL
-644 VSINIPGGPGGGIQK
+644 VSINIPGGPGGGVQK
-659 QIQLSLQGRD
+659 QLQLSLQGPD

-683 AAAIPGLV
+683 AAAIPGIV

-713 SDLGLGSALVAQ
+713 SDLGLGSVQVAQ

-755 DDRTGVADLQRI
+755 DERTGVADLQRI
-767 WFTAGTEPN
+767 WFTAGFEPT

-782 HIAQIADIVA
+782 HIAQIADIID

-813 VSGRSV
+813 VSGRST
-819 GRGRQ
+819 GEASSDLQ
-824 RPAEDPGRHH
+824 KILAETKLPPGYRFVFGGSTKDMAES
-834 AAAGL
+834 AAYAGQAL
-839 PLRVRRL
+839 L
-846 DQGHQRERRL
+846 
-856 CRPGPAAGRHPDLP
+856 
-870 DPGLAVRQLPAAHR
+870 LAVILIYLILASQF
-884 HHDVAADV
+884 
-892 ADRRVPRPADRRHH
+892 
-906 PQPVQ
+906 
-911 RHRLHHADGAGHQ
+911 GS
-924 ERHPACGFL
+924 FL
-933 QPGPRARRA
+933 QPIAIMMSLPMSLIGVFLGLLIAGTTLNIFSAIGFIMLMGLVTKNAILLVDFFNQSRAR
-942 GQRSPPR
+942 
-949 SGLDPP
+949 
-955 AAHPDDDA
+955 
-963 RHDIRHAAARPR
+963 
-975 AGRRRQPA
+975 
-983 RADGACGDR
+983 
-992 RPHKLDAAHPRRG
+992 
-1005 AGGAGLHRPGEP
+1005 
-1017 VGDQALPPLGR
+1017 
-1028 RARPS
+1028 
-1033 PQACR
+1033 
-1038 VEFAARFRA
+1038 
-1047 QFLARFELCCRPC
+1047 
-1060 RMTPRPSACGS
+1060 
-1071 SNRFPP
+1071 
-1077 STPSNGTPAHW
+1077 GTPVNEALLEAGMIRLRPILMTTLAMVFGMMPLALGLGEGASQRAPMAHAVIGGLISSTLLTLVVVPVMLIYIDRIGAW
-1088 RRARPATR
+1088 TKKRFSRSADDVARRHKPAE
-1096 SSATVS
+1096 

>member
-1 MKLTRI
+1 MKLTQI

-26 LFSYRQLGVDQ
+26 LFSYRQLGIDQ
-37 FPNVDLPVVVVT
+37 FPNVDFPIVVVST
-49 TNYPGASPETVES
+49 DYPGASPETVET

-68 EESVN
+68 EEQVN

-80 LTSRSFEGQSI
+80 LTSRSFEGKSI
-91 VIAEFELSVPAAG
+91 VIAEFELAVPSAV

-114 QVRAGFKPEVKEPL
+114 QVRATFRPEVKEPL

-146 DIRSARDLTTLAD
+146 DIRSVRDLTTLAD
-159 QIIVKRLQT
+159 QIVVKRLQT

-183 QINIELDP
+183 QINIEIDP
-191 GRMNS
+191 GRMHS
-196 LRVGVNDVMKAV
+196 LRVGVNDIMKAV

-226 RLVEVTGRMAEPGNF
+226 RVIEVTGRIAEPGNF

-262 VDGQQE
+262 TDGQQE
-268 REDIAIL
+268 LENVAIL
-275 NGERAVAIDI
+275 NGERALAIDI
-285 IKTQGSNTIEVARGV
+285 VKTQGSNTIDVARGV
-300 RKAVADLQTS
+300 HKAVAELQAT
-310 LPPDVRLEIGRDA
+310 LPPDVKLEIGRDS
-323 SRGIQNSVNNVQET
+323 SRGIQNSVNNVQQT
-337 MIEGGLLTIAIVFLF
+337 MVEGGLLTIAIVFLF

-419 HRQAAIDGTNEIG
+419 HRQAALDGTNEIG
-432 LAVLATTLC
+432 LAVLATTFC

-462 FGIVV
+462 FGVMV

-482 PMLSSIWYDPQA
+482 PMLSSVWYDPQA
-494 QGTGRFARLVNRAQ
+494 HGTGRFARIVNGVQ
-508 ERANRVYRAVL
+508 EHANRVYRAVL
-519 GWALRW
+519 GWSLRW
-525 PKTVLLIALASFA
+525 PKTTLLIALASFA

-543 PRYIGFEFAP
+543 PKYIGFEFVP

-583 AAVHEFPEVDYT
+583 AAVHEFAEIDYT

-619 SERKRSPEQLAAPIR
+619 KERKRSPEQLAQPIR
-634 ERLASIPGIL
+634 DRLASIPGIL
-644 VSINIPGGPGGGIQK
+644 VSINIPGGPGGGVQK
-659 QIQLSLQGRD
+659 QLQLSLQGPD

-674 TLSQEVMRR
+674 ALSQDVMRR
-683 AAAIPGLV
+683 AEAIPGLV

-700 KPVLSVR
+700 KPLLSVR

-713 SDLGLGSALVAQ
+713 SDLGLGSSLVAQ

-755 DDRTGVADLQRI
+755 DERTGVADLQRI

-782 HIAQIADIVA
+782 HIAQIADIVS

-813 VSGRSV
+813 VSGRSSGEV
-819 GRGRQ
+819 SSDLQKILADSKLPPGYRFVFGGQ
-824 RPAEDPGRHH
+824 TKDMAESS
-834 AAAGL
+834 AYAGQAL
-839 PLRVRRL
+839 L
-846 DQGHQRERRL
+846 
-856 CRPGPAAGRHPDLP
+856 
-870 DPGLAVRQLPAAHR
+870 LAVILIYLILASQF
-884 HHDVAADV
+884 
-892 ADRRVPRPADRRHH
+892 
-906 PQPVQ
+906 
-911 RHRLHHADGAGHQ
+911 GS
-924 ERHPACGFL
+924 FL
-933 QPGPRARRA
+933 QPIAIMMSLPMSLIGVFLGLLIAGTTLNIFSAIGFIMLMGLVTKNAILLVDFFNQTRAR
-942 GQRSPPR
+942 
-949 SGLDPP
+949 
-955 AAHPDDDA
+955 
-963 RHDIRHAAARPR
+963 
-975 AGRRRQPA
+975 
-983 RADGACGDR
+983 
-992 RPHKLDAAHPRRG
+992 
-1005 AGGAGLHRPGEP
+1005 
-1017 VGDQALPPLGR
+1017 
-1028 RARPS
+1028 
-1033 PQACR
+1033 
-1038 VEFAARFRA
+1038 
-1047 QFLARFELCCRPC
+1047 
-1060 RMTPRPSACGS
+1060 
-1071 SNRFPP
+1071 
-1077 STPSNGTPAHW
+1077 GTPVNEALIEAGSIRLRPILMTTLAMVFGMMPLALGLGEGAAQRAPMAHAVIGGLISSTLLTLVVVPVVLVYIDRVGQW
-1088 RRARPATR
+1088 ATR
-1096 SSATVS
+1096 RFSRSADEVARSHKPAE

>member
-13 FATMMMVALLVLG
+13 FATMMMVALLVMG
-26 LFSYRQLGVDQ
+26 LFSYRQLGIDQ
-37 FPNVDLPVVVVT
+37 FPNVDFPIVVVT
-49 TNYPGASPETVES
+49 TSYPGASPETVET

-80 LTSRSFEGQSI
+80 LTSRSLEGQSI
-91 VIAEFELSVPAAG
+91 VIAEFQLSVPSPT

-114 QVRAGFKPEVKEPL
+114 QVRATFKPEVKEPL

-146 DIRSARDLTTLAD
+146 DVRSVRDLTTLAD
-159 QIIVKRLQT
+159 QVIVKKLQT
-168 VRDVGRATIAGGVKR
+168 VRDVGRATIAGGLKR

-196 LRVGVNDVMKAV
+196 LRVGVNDVLRAI

-226 RLVEVTGRMAEPGNF
+226 RLIEVTGRMAEPGNF

-248 RGPAPVYLRQVATV
+248 RGLAPVYLRQVATV

-268 REDIAIL
+268 LENVATV

-285 IKTQGSNTIEVARGV
+285 VKTQGSNTIEVARGV
-300 RKAVADLQTS
+300 RQAVAELQAV
-310 LPPDVRLEIGRDA
+310 LPPDVKLEIVRDS
-323 SRGIQNSVNNVQET
+323 SRGIQNSVNNVQQT
-337 MIEGGLLTIAIVFLF
+337 MIEGGFLTIAIVFLF

-365 LPISVFGAFMVMAA
+365 LPISVFGSFMVMAA

-404 VVRENIMRHIGFGKT
+404 VVRENIMRHIGFGKS
-419 HRQAAIDGTNEIG
+419 HRQAAIDGTDEIG
-432 LAVLATTLC
+432 LAVLATTFC

-462 FGIVV
+462 FGVMV

-482 PMLSSIWYDPQA
+482 PMLSSVWYDPQA
-494 QGTGRFARLVNRAQ
+494 HGNSRFARAVNATQ
-508 ERANRVYRAVL
+508 ERANAVYRAVL
-519 GWALRW
+519 GWSLRW
-525 PKTVLLIALASFA
+525 PKITLLIALGTFV

-543 PRYIGFEFAP
+543 PRYIGFEFVP
-553 QADLGEQVVSIE
+553 QADLGETVVSIE
-565 TPIGSSLEYT
+565 TPVGSSLEYT
-575 EAKLRQVD
+575 ESKLRQVD
-583 AAVHEFPEVDYT
+583 AAIREFPEVDYT
-595 YGTVNTGYAN
+595 YGTVNTGYAV

-619 SERKRSPEQLAAPIR
+619 KQRKRSPEQLAGPIR
-634 ERLASIPGIL
+634 ERLASIPGI
-644 VSINIPGGPGGGIQK
+644 VTSINIPGGPGGGVQK
-659 QIQLSLQGRD
+659 QIQLSLQGPD

-674 TLSQEVMRR
+674 RISQDVMRR
-683 AAAIPGLV
+683 ASSIPGMV

-713 SDLGLGSALVAQ
+713 SDLGLGSAPVAQ

-782 HIAQIADIVA
+782 HIAQIADIVN

-798 INRRDLNREVQITAN
+798 INRRDLNREVQITGN

-819 GRGRQ
+819 GEVSSDLSKVLADTVL
-824 RPAEDPGRHH
+824 PPGYRFVFGGSTKDMQES
-834 AAAGL
+834 AAYAGQAL
-839 PLRVRRL
+839 L
-846 DQGHQRERRL
+846 
-856 CRPGPAAGRHPDLP
+856 
-870 DPGLAVRQLPAAHR
+870 LAVILIYLILASQF
-884 HHDVAADV
+884 
-892 ADRRVPRPADRRHH
+892 
-906 PQPVQ
+906 
-911 RHRLHHADGAGHQ
+911 GS
-924 ERHPACGFL
+924 FL
-933 QPGPRARRA
+933 QPIAIMMSLPMSLIGVFLGLLVAGTTLNIFSAIGFIMLMGLVTKNAILLVDFFNQARERGVPVHDALMEAGSIRLRPILMTTLAMVFGMMPLALGIGEGASQRAPMAHAVIGGLISSTLLTLVVVPVVLVYIDRLSGWAKKRFS
-942 GQRSPPR
+942 RSADEQAR
-949 SGLDPP
+949 DHLHKP
-955 AAHPDDDA
+955 A
-963 RHDIRHAAARPR
+963 
-975 AGRRRQPA
+975 
-983 RADGACGDR
+983 
-992 RPHKLDAAHPRRG
+992 
-1005 AGGAGLHRPGEP
+1005 E
-1017 VGDQALPPLGR
+1017 
-1028 RARPS
+1028 
-1033 PQACR
+1033 
-1038 VEFAARFRA
+1038 
-1047 QFLARFELCCRPC
+1047 
-1060 RMTPRPSACGS
+1060 
-1071 SNRFPP
+1071 
-1077 STPSNGTPAHW
+1077 
-1088 RRARPATR
+1088 
-1096 SSATVS
+1096 